1 MMKIIISYI
10 FGSLIF
16 MFFIYFPWKIY
27 GQEGIFSYY
36 FSWRIVLIP
45 VYILISL
52 VCMEH
57 FYKLINKFK

>member
-1 MMKIIISYI
+1 
-10 FGSLIF
+10 
-16 MFFIYFPWKIY
+16 MFFIYFPWKIS